1 MRRKLFTHLFAAF
14 LAVAAM
20 GARADT
26 YPDRPIR
33 LLVGYS
39 PGGAA
44 DIIGRIVGDALSRK
58 LGQSVIVENR
68 PGAGSTLASSLL
80 EQAPAD
86 GYTLGLATGTLFG
99 MDQYL
104 YKTKYTPDDFTP
116 LMRLTVSPLVLA
128 VNNDLG
134 VDSVG
139 ELIELVKSKPG
150 ALNYSSSGIGGS
162 PHMAALIF
170 LHAINGSMTHIPY
183 KGGAPALQGVAAGD
197 VDLSFGTAPSVLPLA
212 EKHMV
217 KMLGVSTVEPSDI
230 APGVPPIASQGLPGF
245 DFTFWFGLFGPA
257 GLPPAIQEKLT
268 QATIA
273 VLNDPDIRQKLQS
286 TGNTAAP
293 MKSSQEFEAWAQAS
307 GDFILKRA
315 QDAKVKME

>member
-1 MRRKLFTHLFAAF
+1 MRQKLIARLFAA
-14 LAVAAM
+14 LMAVAPM
-20 GARADT
+20 GAHADT

-44 DIIGRIVGDALSRK
+44 DIIGRIIGEALSRL
-58 LGQSVIVENR
+58 LGQTVVIENR
-68 PGAGSTLASSLL
+68 PSAGSTLASSLL
-80 EQAPAD
+80 TQAPAD

-99 MDQYL
+99 IDQYL
-104 YKTKYTPDDFTP
+104 YKTKYTPNDFTP
-116 LMRLTVSPLVLA
+116 LMRLTVSPLLLA

-134 VDSVG
+134 VDNVAQ
-139 ELIELVKSKPG
+139 LIQLVKAKPG

-170 LHAINGSMTHIPY
+170 LHAIGGSMTHIPY

-197 VDLSFGTAPSVLPLA
+197 VHLSFGTAPSVLPLA

-217 KMLGVSTVEPSDI
+217 KVLGVSTPGPSEI
-230 APGVPPIASQGLPGF
+230 APDVPPIASQGLPGF
-245 DFTFWFGLFGPA
+245 EFTFWFGLFAPA
-257 GLPPAIQEKLT
+257 GLPPAIQDKLA

-273 VLNDPDIRQKLQS
+273 ALNDPTVRKKLLS

-293 MKSSQEFEAWAQAS
+293 MKSSQAFATWAREN
-307 GDFILKRA
+307 GDFMLKRA
-315 QDAKVKME
+315 QAAKVKME